1 MMSLQIIKN
10 TCNISSQQ
18 TTCNSRQDDNMNSS
32 ADSPSSSRIGNDF
45 QQSTGAIRGHR
56 SSMHFEQTTYSTIPT
71 QSSSLKF
78 QLDSDFIFDN
88 FSQLFEVKFDK
99 QIPKPKEVQAQKSL
113 IFMFEAIAL
122 QEKQRQQQQQKQKT
136 QEQSKQ
142 TENQTYQN
150 QIEKQLP
157 NEQTISQVNK
167 PVNNLTNKPIFNT
180 RAERDAYF
188 AEQSNQVSQQ
198 QNTESVKPQK
208 ISQNIPIQ
216 NEKNDQSKKV
226 EPSKQQQQSVNSP
239 TQMSKVS
246 QNVSTLP
253 SVGQKITKKRNL
265 SIFVSSP
272 NTKNT
277 QAQQQQT
284 NSKMGDDDKSKREN
298 SINIKYIETHQTI
311 TINQDKDNYYNTD
324 IYGQYNSG
332 NTSNMG
338 NNNSSSNF
346 VNQNYNL
353 HHHQRSKSNISYI
366 NLQTN
371 TSSLTNHSGSNN
383 HLSSTQTSFFQN
395 ALNQIGQNSTKNN
408 NQTQQNKA
416 FQQSYTSY
424 NNNTSLV
431 QNKLIQK
438 GNSKRKIVKLSSKS
452 QQSQHQNNYMIEQNE
467 ELSQNNASSNNQQLF
482 QICNNTNLSINTLG
496 EGSKS
501 LQNTQPLSKKSFNQ
515 GILNEDLFK
524 LNPKGSNI
532 INKENCIMNRKISLQ
547 EAASSSLSSHNNLN
561 LKTSK
566 YIFNMTNKSQ
576 NTQKNSFLNQ
586 LAQNSQNDSNSNNNI
601 LNQFTQK
608 FQHKKNLSQDL
619 SSIKNQL
626 SLKQQACNNLIALNN
641 LNNPEQMTQNV
652 EAQFASTRYSNK
664 NNKPRNSSRER
675 SKNNNLKNSINLK
688 CLQKNGK
695 FNIRTINQNSNNP
708 SSSVMNSN
716 NLYNASTQIQIEK
729 AFKSCTNSNIQSY
742 QNIPDTI
749 FSQND

>member
-32 ADSPSSSRIGNDF
+32 ADSPSSSRIGNDY

-56 SSMHFEQTTYSTIPT
+56 SSLHFEQSTYSTIPT

-122 QEKQRQQQQQKQKT
+122 QEKQRQQQQQKLKT
-136 QEQSKQ
+136 QEQCKQ
-142 TENQTYQN
+142 TENQTYHN
-150 QIEKQLP
+150 QIEKESHQ
-157 NEQTISQVNK
+157 EQIKCSVNK

-188 AEQSNQVSQQ
+188 AEQVNTVNQVGQQ
-198 QNTESVKPQK
+198 QNIECLKPQK
-208 ISQNIPIQ
+208 ITQNIPNQ
-216 NEKNDQSKKV
+216 TEKIDQIKKV
-226 EPSKQQQQSVNSP
+226 EQPKQQQQSVNSP

-253 SVGQKITKKRNL
+253 SVGQKIAKKRNL

-272 NTKNT
+272 NSKNIQT
-277 QAQQQQT
+277 QQET
-284 NSKMGDDDKSKREN
+284 NSKMGDEEKSKKEN
-298 SINIKYIETHQTI
+298 SVNIKYIETHQTI

-324 IYGQYNSG
+324 IYGQQG
-332 NTSNMG
+332 NASKMG

-346 VNQNYNL
+346 VNENYNL

-371 TSSLTNHSGSNN
+371 TSSMTNHSGSNN

-408 NQTQQNKA
+408 NQALQNKA

-424 NNNTSLV
+424 NNNSSLN
-431 QNKLIQK
+431 QKKQIQK
-438 GNSKRKIVKLSSKS
+438 GNSKRKIVKISSKS
-452 QQSQHQNNYMIEQNE
+452 QQSQHQNNYLIEQAE
-467 ELSQNNASSNNQQLF
+467 EINQNNASSNNQQLF
-482 QICNNTNLSINTLG
+482 QLCNNTNLSINTLG

-515 GILNEDLFK
+515 GILNEDMFK
-524 LNPKGSNI
+524 LNYKGSNA

-561 LKTSK
+561 LKTTK

-576 NTQKNSFLNQ
+576 NTQKNSFLSS
-586 LAQNSQNDSNSNNNI
+586 LAQNSQNDTNNNNSI
-601 LNQFTQK
+601 INQFTQK

-626 SLKQQACNNLIALNN
+626 SLKQQVCNNLIGLNS

-708 SSSVMNSN
+708 SSSSMNSN
-716 NLYNASTQIQIEK
+716 NLYNASAQIQIEK

-749 FSQND
+749 FSQNE

>member
-32 ADSPSSSRIGNDF
+32 ADSPSSSRLGNDY

-56 SSMHFEQTTYSTIPT
+56 SSLHFEQTTYSTIPT
-71 QSSSLKF
+71 QLSSLKF
-78 QLDSDFIFDN
+78 QLDSDFVFDN

-122 QEKQRQQQQQKQKT
+122 QEKQRQQQQQKLKV
-136 QEQSKQ
+136 QEQCKQ

-150 QIEKQLP
+150 QIEKESL
-157 NEQTISQVNK
+157 NE
-167 PVNNLTNKPIFNT
+167 
-180 RAERDAYF
+180 AERDAYF
-188 AEQSNQVSQQ
+188 ADQANQVGQQ
-198 QNTESVKPQK
+198 QNTESQKPQK
-208 ISQNIPIQ
+208 ISQNMPIQ
-216 NEKNDQSKKV
+216 SEKIDQTKKV
-226 EPSKQQQQSVNSP
+226 EQPKQPQQSVNSP

-253 SVGQKITKKRNL
+253 SVGQKIPKKRNL

-272 NTKNT
+272 NSKDIQT
-277 QAQQQQT
+277 QQQEI
-284 NSKMGDDDKSKREN
+284 NSKVGDDEKSKREN
-298 SINIKYIETHQTI
+298 SVNIKYIETHQTI

-324 IYGQYNSG
+324 IYGSYNSG
-332 NTSNMG
+332 NTSKMG
-338 NNNSSSNF
+338 NNNSSSNYI
-346 VNQNYNL
+346 NQNYNL
-353 HHHQRSKSNISYI
+353 NHHQRSKSNISNI

-395 ALNQIGQNSTKNN
+395 TFNQIGQNSTKNN
-408 NQTQQNKA
+408 SQALQNKA

-438 GNSKRKIVKLSSKS
+438 GHSKRKIVKISSKS
-452 QQSQHQNNYMIEQNE
+452 QQSQHQNNYMIEQND

-524 LNPKGSNI
+524 LNSKGSNV

-547 EAASSSLSSHNNLN
+547 EAAASSSLSSHNNLN
-561 LKTSK
+561 LKTTK

-586 LAQNSQNDSNSNNNI
+586 LAQNSQNNSNGNNNNNI
-601 LNQFTQK
+601 QNQFTYK
-608 FQHKKNLSQDL
+608 FYHKKNLSQNL
-619 SSIKNQL
+619 SNIKNQL
-626 SLKQQACNNLIALNN
+626 SLKQQACNNLIALNSQ
-641 LNNPEQMTQNV
+641 NNPEQMTQNV

-664 NNKPRNSSRER
+664 NSKPRNSSRER
-675 SKNNNLKNSINLK
+675 SKNNNLKNSINMK

-708 SSSVMNSN
+708 SSSSMNSN

-729 AFKSCTNSNIQSY
+729 AVRSCTNSNIQSY

-749 FSQND
+749 FSQNN